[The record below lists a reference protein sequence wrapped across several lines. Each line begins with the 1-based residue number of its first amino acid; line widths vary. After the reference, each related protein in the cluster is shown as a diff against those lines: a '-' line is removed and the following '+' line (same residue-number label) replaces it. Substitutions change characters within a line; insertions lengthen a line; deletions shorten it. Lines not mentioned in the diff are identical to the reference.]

1 MNRHT
6 KQKTLKIITMVFLS
20 LLALVIIVPLGWMV
34 ISGFKSNGDLFTNSF
49 GFPKEWLVENY
60 SLAWKVGVGK
70 YFINSVLVTVVSTVL
85 TVFLSA
91 MAAFAL
97 TNHRLAF
104 RGRQAVFVFILA
116 GLMLAPQV
124 SVIPLFKMLTKVKL
138 YNTYWAMI
146 VPYVAFRIPFAVFL
160 MRAYF
165 LGLPASLD
173 DAAYIDGCNSF
184 GVFRKIVLPLS
195 KPILASAALLTAM
208 YDWNEF
214 MMAMIFTSND
224 DIRTIPV
231 GVMNLTGT
239 LRTEWGTLIAAL
251 TLSAIPIIIVFII
264 FQKQFVRGIA
274 AGGVKG

>member
-1 MNRHT
+1 
-6 KQKTLKIITMVFLS
+6 
-20 LLALVIIVPLGWMV
+20 MV

-49 GFPKEWLVENY
+49 GLPKEWLAGNY
-60 SLAWKVGVGK
+60 ALAWKVGVGK
-70 YFINSVLVTVVSTVL
+70 YFVNSVLVTVVSTL
-85 TVFLSA
+85 CTVFFSA

-104 RGRQAVFVFILA
+104 KGRQAVFVFILA

-124 SVIPLFKMLTKVKL
+124 SVIPLFKMLTKLKL

-214 MMAMIFTSND
+214 MMAMIFTSD
-224 DIRTIPV
+224 DDVRTIPV

-251 TLSAIPIIIVFII
+251 TLSAIPIIVVFIL

-274 AGGVKG
+274 AGSVKG

>member
-1 MNRHT
+1 MSRHT
-6 KQKTLKIITMVFLS
+6 KQMTLKIITLIF
-20 LLALVIIVPLGWMV
+20 LVILTFIIIIPLGWMV
-34 ISGFKSNGDLFTNSF
+34 VSGFKSNGDLFTNSF
-49 GFPKEWLVENY
+49 GLPKEWLVENY
-60 SLAWKVGVGK
+60 QLAWKVGVGK
-70 YFINSVLVTVVSTVL
+70 YFVNSVLVTVVATVITL
-85 TVFLSA
+85 IISA
-91 MAAFAL
+91 LAAYAL

-104 RGRQAVFVFILA
+104 KGRNGVFIFILA

-124 SVIPLFKMLTKVKL
+124 SVIPLFKILTNIGL

-184 GVFRKIVLPLS
+184 GVFTRIVLPLS
-195 KPILASAALLTAM
+195 KPIMASAALLTAM

-214 MMAMIFTSND
+214 MMAMVFTSSD
-224 DIRTIPV
+224 EIRTIPI
-231 GVMNLTGT
+231 GMMNLTGT
-239 LRTEWGTLIAAL
+239 LRTEWGTLIAGLAM
-251 TLSAIPIIIVFII
+251 SAAPIIILFII

>member
-6 KQKTLKIITMVFLS
+6 KQITLKVITWIFLS
-20 LLALVIIVPLGWMV
+20 LLALVIIVPLCWMV

-49 GFPKEWLVENY
+49 GLPKEWLAGNY
-60 SLAWKVGVGK
+60 ALAWKVGVGK
-70 YFINSVLVTVVSTVL
+70 YFVNSVLVTVVSTL
-85 TVFLSA
+85 CTVFFSA

-104 RGRQAVFVFILA
+104 KGRQAVFVFILA

-124 SVIPLFKMLTKVKL
+124 SVIPLFKMLTKLKL

-214 MMAMIFTSND
+214 MMAMIFTSDD

-251 TLSAIPIIIVFII
+251 TLSAIPIIVVFIL

-274 AGGVKG
+274 AGSVKG

>member
-1 MNRHT
+1 MGRHT
-6 KQKTLKIITMVFLS
+6 KQWALKIVTIVFLS
-20 LLALVIIVPLGWMV
+20 ILALVIIVPLCWMV

-49 GFPKEWLVENY
+49 GLPKEWKAENY
-60 SLAWKVGVGK
+60 ALAWKVGVGK
-70 YFINSVLVTVVSTVL
+70 YFLNSLFVTAVSTVITL
-85 TVFLSA
+85 LISA

-104 RGRQAVFVFILA
+104 KGRHGVFVFILA

-124 SVIPLFKMLTKVKL
+124 SVIPLFKILTKIGL

-184 GVFRKIVLPLS
+184 GVFWKIVLPLS
-195 KPILASAALLTAM
+195 KPIMASAALLTAM

-214 MMAMIFTSND
+214 MMAMVFTSD
-224 DIRTIPV
+224 DSIRTIPI
-231 GVMNLTGT
+231 GMMNLTGT
-239 LRTEWGTLIAAL
+239 LRTEWGTLIAGLAMSAL
-251 TLSAIPIIIVFII
+251 PIILLFII

>member
-6 KQKTLKIITMVFLS
+6 KQITLKVITWIFLS
-20 LLALVIIVPLGWMV
+20 LLALVIIVPLCWMV

-49 GFPKEWLVENY
+49 GLPKEWLAGNY
-60 SLAWKVGVGK
+60 ALAWKVGVGK
-70 YFINSVLVTVVSTVL
+70 YFVNSVLVTVVSTL
-85 TVFLSA
+85 CTVFFSA

-104 RGRQAVFVFILA
+104 KGRQAVFVFILA

-124 SVIPLFKMLTKVKL
+124 SVIPLFKMLTKLKL

-214 MMAMIFTSND
+214 MMAMIFTSDD

-239 LRTEWGTLIAAL
+239 LRTEWGTLISAL
-251 TLSAIPIIIVFII
+251 TLSAIPIIVVFIL

-274 AGGVKG
+274 AGSVKG

>member
-1 MNRHT
+1 MNRHI
-6 KQKTLKIITMVFLS
+6 KQRTLKIITWIFLS
-20 LLALVIIVPLGWMV
+20 LLSLMIIIPLCWMV

-49 GFPKEWLVENY
+49 GFPKEWLVGNY
-60 SLAWKVGVGK
+60 TLAWKVGVGK
-70 YFINSVLVTVVSTVL
+70 YFVNSVLVTVVSTVL
-85 TVFLSA
+85 TVFFSA

-104 RGRQAVFVFILA
+104 KGRQVVFVFILA

-124 SVIPLFKMLTKVKL
+124 SVIPLFKMLTNLKL

-165 LGLPASLD
+165 LGLPVSLD

-224 DIRTIPV
+224 AIRTIPV

-251 TLSAIPIIIVFII
+251 TLSAIPIIIVFFI

-274 AGGVKG
+274 AGSIKG